1 MPSLDCY
8 SSAGVRPMPTSGA
21 DKWPLN
27 LVQLVVGYFDTGT
40 LSETSE
46 GILYFVETF
55 NYYDW

>member
-1 MPSLDCY
+1 M
-8 SSAGVRPMPTSGA
+8 A

-46 GILYFVETF
+46 GILYFVNQLFQGVQRRIVSVNEPAI
-55 NYYDW
+55 N